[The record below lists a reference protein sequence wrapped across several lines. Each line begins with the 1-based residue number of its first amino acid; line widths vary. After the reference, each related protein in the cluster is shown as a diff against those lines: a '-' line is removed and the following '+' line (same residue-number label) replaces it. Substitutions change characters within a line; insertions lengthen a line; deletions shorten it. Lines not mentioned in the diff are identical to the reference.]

1 MALKRATIEPIDTID
16 NGRMTIKR
24 FILGALTVFALALVG
39 LSLYSS
45 WSQPQ
50 FQGRLELY
58 ETNLLL
64 QASEWEGGSDDGR
77 RASVREI
84 LLGEGV
90 TETALQ
96 QYLNAR
102 DRAQSLLD
110 QLQMQLPQSVDPSIP
125 GQISQLHNEIDR
137 LDLRLCILQIATDQT
152 EAAMDTWDNLSDSSR
167 LVNTAILLE
176 GLWKD
181 PPRFPADAE
190 IQINEQLDGWFRYQ
204 ALLRLYQLQKRQDLF
219 GALSAAEQE
228 LAQEAF
234 FKLVLASGI
243 QTLAAVLGTGLLIFI
258 LVQRLLKGKESLWTQ
273 NVDLSWFAPWDLETI
288 LQVLV
293 LGFFFVG
300 QILIPLF
307 LQLLPINEAAAGATT
322 QAFYILVNYLL
333 LALGGLLVLVLSVKR
348 FLPLPSPWFRFDWL
362 EYQWLGWGLGGFLAA
377 MPLVIAVSLI
387 NQQFWQGQ
395 GGSNPILPLALQ
407 GREPLAIAIFFLT
420 ASVAA
425 PVFEEI
431 IFRGFLLPSLTRYFP
446 LWGAIAF
453 SSLLFS
459 VAHLNLSEVLPLM
472 TLGMVLGFVY
482 TRSGNLLAPILLHS
496 LWNGSTL
503 FTLFLLGSGANG

>member
-1 MALKRATIEPIDTID
+1 
-16 NGRMTIKR
+16 MTIKR

-58 ETNLLL
+58 ETNLFL
-64 QASEWEGGSDDGR
+64 QASEWEGGADGGGTP
-77 RASVREI
+77 SVRDVLI
-84 LLGEGV
+84 GEGV
-90 TETALQ
+90 IETALQ
-96 QYLNAR
+96 QYQDAR
-102 DRAQSLLD
+102 SQAQSSLD
-110 QLQMQLPQSVDPSIP
+110 QLQMQQSVDPSIP
-125 GQISQLHNEIDR
+125 GRISQLDNDIDM
-137 LDLRLCILQIATDQT
+137 LDLRIGILQIATDQT
-152 EAAMDTWDNLSDSSR
+152 EAAMDTWDNLSDSSSR
-167 LVNTAILLE
+167 LANTAVLLA
-176 GLWKD
+176 GLWND
-181 PPRFPADAE
+181 PPRLDADAE
-190 IQINEQLDGWFRYQ
+190 IQINEQLDGWFRRRV
-204 ALLRLYQLQKRQDLF
+204 LSRLYQLQKRQDAL

-228 LAQEAF
+228 VAQEAF
-234 FKLVLASGI
+234 FKLVLASSI
-243 QTLAAVLGTGLLIFI
+243 QTLGAVLGTGLLIFI

-273 NVDLSWFAPWDLETI
+273 NVDLSWSPPWDVETI

-293 LGFFFVG
+293 VGFFFVG
-300 QILIPLF
+300 QIFIPLF
-307 LQLLPINEAAAGATT
+307 LQLLPIKFAGAGATT

-333 LALGGLLVLVLSVKR
+333 LAFGGLLVLVLSVKP
-348 FLPLPSPWFRFDWL
+348 FWPLPSSLFRFNLL
-362 EYQWLGWGLGGFLAA
+362 EVKWLGWGLGGFIAA

-387 NQQFWQGQ
+387 NQLFWQGQ
-395 GGSNPILPLALQ
+395 GGSNPILPIALE

-420 ASVAA
+420 GSVAA
-425 PVFEEI
+425 PIFEEI

-459 VAHLNLSEVLPLM
+459 VAHLSLSEVLPLM

>member
-1 MALKRATIEPIDTID
+1 
-16 NGRMTIKR
+16 MTIKR
-24 FILGALTVFALALVG
+24 FILGALTVLALALVG

-64 QASEWEGGSDDGR
+64 QASEWQGGSDDGR
-77 RASVREI
+77 ENSVRDL
-84 LLGEGV
+84 LLGSGV

-96 QYLNAR
+96 QYLDAR
-102 DRAQSLLD
+102 SQAQSLLD
-110 QLQMQLPQSVDPSIP
+110 KLQMQLPQSADPSIP

-137 LDLRLCILQIATDQT
+137 LDLRLGILQIATDQT
-152 EAAMDTWDNLSDSSR
+152 FDAVGVSRYSHYPDGIEAAMNTWDNLSDSSR

-204 ALLRLYQLQKRQDLF
+204 ALSRLYQLQKRQDLF

-228 LAQEAF
+228 VAQEVF

-293 LGFFFVG
+293 VGFFFVG
-300 QILIPLF
+300 QIIITLI
-307 LQLLPINEAAAGATT
+307 LQLLPIDFAAAGATT

-333 LALGGLLVLVLSVKR
+333 LALGGLLVLVLSVKQ
-348 FLPLPSPWFRFDWL
+348 FLPLPRAWFRFDWL
-362 EYQWLGWGLGGFLAA
+362 EYQWLAWGLGGFLAA

-459 VAHLNLSEVLPLM
+459 VVHLNLSEVLPLM

-482 TRSGNLLAPILLHS
+482 TRSGNLLAPILLHG
-496 LWNGSTL
+496 LWNSSTL

>member
-1 MALKRATIEPIDTID
+1 
-16 NGRMTIKR
+16 MTIKR
-24 FILGALTVFALALVG
+24 FILGALTVLALALVG

-64 QASEWEGGSDDGR
+64 QASEWQGGSDDGR
-77 RASVREI
+77 KNSVRDL
-84 LLGEGV
+84 LLGSGV

-96 QYLNAR
+96 QYLDAR

-110 QLQMQLPQSVDPSIP
+110 QLQMQLPQSADPSIP

-137 LDLRLCILQIATDQT
+137 LDLRLGILQIATDQT

-204 ALLRLYQLQKRQDLF
+204 ALSRLYQLQKRQDLF

-228 LAQEAF
+228 VAQEAF

-348 FLPLPSPWFRFDWL
+348 FLPLSSPWFRFDWL
-362 EYQWLGWGLGGFLAA
+362 EYQWLAWGLGGFLAA

-407 GREPLAIAIFFLT
+407 GREPLAIALFFLT
-420 ASVAA
+420 GSVAA
-425 PVFEEI
+425 PIFEEI

-503 FTLFLLGSGANG
+503 FTLFLLGSDANG

>member
-1 MALKRATIEPIDTID
+1 
-16 NGRMTIKR
+16 MTIKR
-24 FILGALTVFALALVG
+24 LILGALTVLALALIG

-58 ETNLLL
+58 ETNLFL
-64 QASEWEGGSDDGR
+64 QASEWEGGSNGGR
-77 RASVREI
+77 ERSVREI

-90 TETALQ
+90 IETALQ
-96 QYLNAR
+96 QYQDAR
-102 DRAQSLLD
+102 SQAQSLLD

-125 GQISQLHNEIDR
+125 GRISQLDNEIDI
-137 LDLRLCILQIATDQT
+137 LDLHIGILQVATDQA
-152 EAAMDTWDNLSDSSR
+152 EAAIDTWENLISDPESS
-167 LVNTAILLE
+167 LFNTAILLE
-176 GLWKD
+176 GLWSD
-181 PPRFPADAE
+181 RPDFPTDAE
-190 IQINEQLDGWFRYQ
+190 IQINEQLDGWFRYR
-204 ALLRLYQLQKRQDLF
+204 ASERLYQLQRSQDALA
-219 GALSAAEQE
+219 ALSTTEQE
-228 LAQEAF
+228 VAQEAF

-243 QTLAAVLGTGLLIFI
+243 QTLGAVLGTGLLIF
-258 LVQRLLKGKESLWTQ
+258 LGVQRLLKGKESLWTQ
-273 NVDLSWFAPWDLETI
+273 NVDLSWSPPWDIETI

-293 LGFFFVG
+293 VGFFFVG
-300 QILIPLF
+300 QIFIPLI
-307 LQLLPINEAAAGATT
+307 LQSLNIDLSAASPTT
-322 QAFYILVNYLL
+322 KAFYILVNYLL
-333 LALGGLLVLVLSVKR
+333 LAFGGVLVLVLSVKP

-362 EYQWLGWGLGGFLAA
+362 KYQWLAWGLGGFIAA

-395 GGSNPILPLALQ
+395 GGSNPILPIALE
-407 GREPLAIAIFFLT
+407 GREPLAIALFFLT
-420 ASVAA
+420 GSVAA
-425 PVFEEI
+425 PIFEEI

-453 SSLLFS
+453 SSLLFA
-459 VAHLNLSEVLPLM
+459 VAHMSLSEVLPLM